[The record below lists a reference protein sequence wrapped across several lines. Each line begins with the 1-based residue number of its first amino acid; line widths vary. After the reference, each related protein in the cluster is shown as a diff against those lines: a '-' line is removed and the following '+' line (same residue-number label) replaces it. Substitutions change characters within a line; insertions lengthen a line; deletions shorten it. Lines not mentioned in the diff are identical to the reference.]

1 MEHGNGYIGRDTLRS
16 LVESATNIGEATI
29 ISKERQ
35 YRLAVL
41 KRNEEWIKALKK
53 AILSG
58 QMQRSHANA
67 PTAELMKW
75 IRTAE
80 EMLKILGEDEYLA
93 RRGNSWTNS
102 MGLYVERELVMVSG
116 LIQHHGGP
124 LVPEPRLELK
134 K

>member
-1 MEHGNGYIGRDTLRS
+1 MEHGNEYIGSGTFRN
-16 LVESATNIGEATI
+16 LVESANGISEATV
-29 ISKERQ
+29 SKERA

-41 KRNEEWIKALKK
+41 KRNAKFIEELKK
-53 AILSG
+53 AIMGG

-67 PTAELMKW
+67 PTAELMKR
-75 IRTAE
+75 IRSAE
-80 EMLKILGEDEYLA
+80 AMLKILGEDEYLA
-93 RRGNSWTNS
+93 RRGNQWTNS
-102 MGLYVERELVMVSG
+102 MGLYVESELNMVSR